1 MIPDIL
7 SENDQKILLELA
19 RKSIIA
25 AVHHQ
30 PLPKI
35 NLADYSDKLQTN
47 GASFVT
53 LTEMGS
59 LRGCIGAL
67 EPYQPLVEDVQEHAV
82 AAALHDYRF
91 GPVGPDEIPHLH
103 IEISYLTMP
112 QPLTYA
118 SPEELPG
125 RLRPNID
132 GVILKDGYHSATF
145 LPQVWEKIPD
155 PPHFLSQLCQ
165 KMGAPSD
172 LWKRQMLQVLTYQV
186 QEFHE

>member
-19 RKSIIA
+19 RKSIIE
-25 AVHHQ
+25 AVHQ
-30 PLPKI
+30 RSLPKI
-35 NLADYSDKLQTN
+35 NLPDYSAQLQAN

-91 GPVGPDEIPHLH
+91 GPVIPNEIPHLH
-103 IEISYLTMP
+103 IEISYLTIP
-112 QPLTYA
+112 TPLIYG
-118 SPEELPG
+118 SPEELPSH
-125 RLRPNID
+125 LRPNID
-132 GVILKDGYHSATF
+132 GVILKDGYHRATF

-155 PPHFLSQLCQ
+155 APLFLSQLCQ
-165 KMGAPSD
+165 KMGVPGD

-186 QEFHE
+186 QEFQE